1 MQRSGRFQ
9 QQFTSADAPSKPNFS
24 VVIAYEDL
32 DAGKNARRTYD
43 YVAHQLGYDCQ
54 FTNEMWNFDVLGIPR
69 LRELAARDAR
79 QADMIIIACHGE
91 TPLPDSVKAWIETWL
106 YEEVNSMAL
115 VALFD
120 AAHLA
125 KPGALRIRDYLAD
138 VARRGNMEFFA
149 QTGPWPAGA
158 KAMEGS
164 PAGKGSNELLSA
176 VPPWTSAEADPFSAS
191 VQFRQRHESFP
202 HWGINE

>member
-9 QQFTSADAPSKPNFS
+9 QQFTSANAPSKPNFS

-43 YVAHQLGYDCQ
+43 YVAHQLGYDCH

-79 QADMIIIACHGE
+79 QADMIIIASHGDA
-91 TPLPDSVKAWIETWL
+91 PLPESVKAWIETWL
-106 YEEVNSMAL
+106 SEEVNSMAL

-125 KPGALRIRDYLAD
+125 TAGALEIRDYLTA

-149 QTGPWPAGA
+149 QTGPWPPGTT
-158 KAMEGS
+158 
-164 PAGKGSNELLSA
+164 SNQLLSS
-176 VPPWTSAEADPFSAS
+176 VLSMSADADPFSAS
-191 VQFRQRHESFP
+191 VQFRKRHETFP